1 MAMKLFNDR
10 NFPVA
15 ALLVAIILL
24 SVLMT
29 YSIATRQNPEGFS
42 IVYFVPGSLESGSPR
57 YVIENHEG
65 FSEEYRTVIAL
76 GGKNAT
82 RISTVLGDGEN
93 RTFAV
98 GEIQGNWNSTLE
110 ITVLRQGKKPLSIY
124 ASPS

>member
-1 MAMKLFNDR
+1 MAMKLLNDR

-57 YVIENHEG
+57 YVIENHRVGLDG
-65 FSEEYRTVIAL
+65 FEL
-76 GGKNAT
+76 H
-82 RISTVLGDGEN
+82 
-93 RTFAV
+93 
-98 GEIQGNWNSTLE
+98 
-110 ITVLRQGKKPLSIY
+110 PLNLY
-124 ASPS
+124 PAF